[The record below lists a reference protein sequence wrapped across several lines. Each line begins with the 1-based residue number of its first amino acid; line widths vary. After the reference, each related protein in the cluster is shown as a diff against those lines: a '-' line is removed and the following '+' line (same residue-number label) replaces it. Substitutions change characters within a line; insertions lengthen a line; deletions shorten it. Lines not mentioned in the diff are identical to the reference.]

1 MKRPFILMF
10 LIVFFVPATI
20 FAAELKN
27 ERARQ
32 EGNRLVISYD
42 LEGKERE
49 ADVNLTITVE
59 GKTYKSSDLHVE
71 GDVGKVR
78 TGRGKRISWNI
89 LQDFPRGFRGAVDW
103 ELTTGG
109 DAFTDVTTG
118 MSFVFVKGGCYQMG
132 DTFGGGDGDEKPV
145 HEVCVDDFYMAKHET
160 TVEQFR
166 RFVHDTG
173 YRTEAEK
180 GDGCFVWTGSKW
192 DKSHDANWR
201 SPGFK
206 QTQDH
211 PVACVSWNDATA
223 FVRWLSSKS
232 GKNYRLPT
240 EAEWEY
246 AARSGGKREKWSGTS
261 DGSSLGDYAW
271 YDANSGGQTHPVG
284 QKRPNGL
291 GLHDMSGNVW
301 EWCQDWYGSD
311 YYSSSGRDNPGGPS
325 SGSDRVVRGGGWS
338 SFAAYSRAALRNRRV
353 PDNRYINL
361 GFRLAL
367 PPGQ

>member
-132 DTFGGGDGDEKPV
+132 DTFGGGDADEKHA
-145 HEVCVDDFYMAKHET
+145 HEVCLNDFYFGKYEV
-160 TVEQFR
+160 TVGQFR
-166 RFVHDTG
+166 KFVNDAG
-173 YRTEAEK
+173 YQTEAEK
-180 GDGCFVWTGSKW
+180 GDGCYVWTGSQW
-192 DKSHDANWR
+192 DKRRDANWR
-201 SPGFK
+201 NPGFN
-206 QTQDH
+206 QNENH

-223 FVRWLSSKS
+223 FIEWQSRKS
-232 GKNYRLPT
+232 GRNYRLPT

-246 AARSGGKREKWSGTS
+246 AARSGGKSEKWAGTS
-261 DGSSLGDYAW
+261 SESSLRDYAW
-271 YDANSGGQTHPVG
+271 YVANSGNKTHPVG
-284 QKRPNGL
+284 QKQPNGL

-301 EWCQDWYGSD
+301 EWCQDWYDRNYYGSSD
-311 YYSSSGRDNPGGPS
+311 RDNPGGPS
-325 SGSDRVVRGGGWS
+325 SGSLRVFRGGSW
-338 SFAAYSRAALRNRRV
+338 FHDAAYARAAARGWNF
-353 PDNRYINL
+353 PDDRYFIL

-367 PPGQ
+367 TPGQ

>member
-1 MKRPFILMF
+1 MF

-145 HEVCVDDFYMAKHET
+145 HEVCVDDFYIGKYEVTQGQWQRIMGSNPSHFSSCGDNCP
-160 TVEQFR
+160 VE
-166 RFVHDTG
+166 
-173 YRTEAEK
+173 
-180 GDGCFVWTGSKW
+180 
-192 DKSHDANWR
+192 N
-201 SPGFK
+201 
-206 QTQDH
+206 
-211 PVACVSWNDATA
+211 VSWRDVQEFIRKLNNQ
-223 FVRWLSSKS
+223 S
-232 GKNYRLPT
+232 GKRYRLPT

-301 EWCQDWYGSD
+301 EWCQDWYGRN

-325 SGSDRVVRGGGWS
+325 SGSHRVIRGGSWNS
-338 SFAAYSRAALRNRRV
+338 DAADARAAFR
-353 PDNRYINL
+353 NRYIPVIRDSFL

>member
-132 DTFGGGDGDEKPV
+132 DTFGDGDGDEKPV
-145 HEVCVDDFYMAKHET
+145 HEVCVDDFYIGKYEVTQGQWQRIMGSNPSYFSSCGDNCP
-160 TVEQFR
+160 VE
-166 RFVHDTG
+166 
-173 YRTEAEK
+173 K
-180 GDGCFVWTGSKW
+180 
-192 DKSHDANWR
+192 
-201 SPGFK
+201 
-206 QTQDH
+206 
-211 PVACVSWNDATA
+211 VSWNDAQE
-223 FVRWLSSKS
+223 FIRKLNNQS
-232 GKNYRLPT
+232 GKRYRLPT

-261 DGSSLGDYAW
+261 DESSLGDYAW
-271 YDANSGGQTHPVG
+271 YNANSGSKTHPVG

-325 SGSDRVVRGGGWS
+325 SGSYRVNRGGSWIS
-338 SFAAYSRAALRNRRV
+338 PAAFTRAADRSGFN
-353 PDNRYINL
+353 PDGRGSTL

>member
-132 DTFGGGDGDEKPV
+132 DTFGGGDRDEKPV
-145 HEVCVDDFYMAKHET
+145 HEVCVDDFYIGKYEVTQGQWQRIMGSNPSHFSSCGDNCP
-160 TVEQFR
+160 VE
-166 RFVHDTG
+166 
-173 YRTEAEK
+173 
-180 GDGCFVWTGSKW
+180 
-192 DKSHDANWR
+192 N
-201 SPGFK
+201 
-206 QTQDH
+206 
-211 PVACVSWNDATA
+211 VSWRDVQEFIRKLNNQ
-223 FVRWLSSKS
+223 S
-232 GKNYRLPT
+232 GKRYRLPT

-301 EWCQDWYGSD
+301 EWCQDWYGRN

-325 SGSDRVVRGGGWS
+325 SGSNRVYRGGSW
-338 SFAAYSRAALRNRRV
+338 FNNAAAARAAY
-353 PDNRYINL
+353 RYGYAPGIRDGHL